1 MHADYLAGAYKT
13 ADSALRAA
21 GLKKERTSLHELK
34 NAWRK
39 ATAAE
44 QDDFKRHIGCMPGV
58 IASAPPTPPRVFS
71 VDGRPEPWVLERHDE
86 IMIAKR
92 MKISDRRHALGYGA
106 LDASLG
112 RAISQGS
119 RLQPKILEALEK
131 WIDDNKD
138 VKALP

>member
-1 MHADYLAGAYKT
+1 MSKKRDNGYYLKRLERERPDVHADYLAGAYKT

-86 IMIAKR
+86 IMIYPE
-92 MKISDRRHALGYGA
+92 SY
-106 LDASLG
+106 
-112 RAISQGS
+112 GS
-119 RLQPKILEALEK
+119 RI
-131 WIDDNKD
+131 
-138 VKALP
+138 